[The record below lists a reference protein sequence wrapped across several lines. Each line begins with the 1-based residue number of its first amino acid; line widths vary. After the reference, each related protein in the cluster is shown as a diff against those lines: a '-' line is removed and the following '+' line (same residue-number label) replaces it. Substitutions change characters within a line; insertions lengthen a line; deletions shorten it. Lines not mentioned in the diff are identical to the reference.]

1 MKLEN
6 LKLIKIGV
14 VDANDLLLLAQ
25 RTFVDTFARAHT
37 EADMQLY
44 LSKKLNLEQIEK
56 ELSQPESEFYF
67 ASLNDQN
74 VGYLKVNFG
83 DAQTEKVPGNTLEI
97 ERIYVLNDFQGT
109 GVAKLLFDKALE
121 IAKSKMLDFLW
132 LGVWDENP
140 KAIRFYEKNGFVAFD
155 KHVFKLGQAVQTD
168 RMMKLELNGDF
179 S

>member
-1 MKLEN
+1 MAKSE
-6 LKLIKIGV
+6 
-14 VDANDLLLLAQ
+14 DL
-25 RTFVDTFARAHT
+25 D
-37 EADMQLY
+37 
-44 LSKKLNLEQIEK
+44 
-56 ELSQPESEFYF
+56 
-67 ASLNDQN
+67 
-74 VGYLKVNFG
+74 
-83 DAQTEKVPGNTLEI
+83 
-97 ERIYVLNDFQGT
+97 
-109 GVAKLLFDKALE
+109 DKALE